1 MILKSLKQVFSNM
14 RYVAIAVAGGFGFVA
29 VSAILPNLRLMKWVI
44 GAEAMAA
51 DEKLYFFANVI
62 VGGFKIDMV
71 SFAAFLTFTI
81 AVLFGVNIALVAYYF
96 SRRNKNP
103 DPRLRGDDKIKGGGN
118 DSQSGLGG
126 VSGFFGAFA
135 GFLGVGCSACGSIAL
150 SSFSSFIGIGG
161 AIAYLPFNGREFAIL
176 SIFLLS
182 LSVYQ
187 ISRNIPTS
195 QTCR

>member
-1 MILKSLKQVFSNM
+1 MFKSFRQVFFNM
-14 RYVAIAVAGGFGFVA
+14 RYVAIAVAGGFSFVA
-29 VSAILPNLRLMKWVI
+29 VSAILPNLRLMRWVI

-81 AVLFGVNIALVAYYF
+81 AILFGVNIALVAYYF
-96 SRRNKNP
+96 SRRNKNL
-103 DPRLRGDDKIKGGGN
+103 DSRLRGN

-161 AIAYLPFNGREFAIL
+161 AIAYLPFSGREFAIL
-176 SIFLLS
+176 SIFLLL

-195 QTCR
+195 QTCP